1 MLFLATINKK
11 NKKQTLFLFIPG
23 RDVLL
28 TGLFPLGV
36 HGRHGGRQWWYLLN
50 NYRKEGGGGDSRK
63 NELMQFKAVLSS
75 LFLDFASLS
84 TCSFILVM
92 YTFLISKGV

>member
-11 NKKQTLFLFIPG
+11 NKKQTLFLSIPG

-36 HGRHGGRQWWYLLN
+36 HGRHRGRQWWYLLN

-63 NELMQFKAVLSS
+63 NELMQFKAVLSLVPVLGFCFPVHL
-75 LFLDFASLS
+75 LFYSCNVYLLDL
-84 TCSFILVM
+84 
-92 YTFLISKGV
+92 